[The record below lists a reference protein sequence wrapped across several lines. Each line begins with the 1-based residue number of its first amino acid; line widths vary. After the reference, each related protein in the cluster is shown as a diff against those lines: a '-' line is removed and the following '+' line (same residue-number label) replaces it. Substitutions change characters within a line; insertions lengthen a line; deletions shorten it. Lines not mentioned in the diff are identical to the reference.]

1 MSIDY
6 SAINQLLIHIIEQRR
21 KLSKLNYDDPKY
33 DDLEE
38 ELHDMEDE
46 FTEEYGDFLEDIL
59 VDVHEEVCPEV
70 EVFAPVSYI
79 PREVLVE
86 KKGKQLHFI
95 SPYGQGVWIERD
107 HEGKE
112 AYLVMLPNPLRIELV
127 HSPDERRTVWQEK

>member
-6 SAINQLLIHIIEQRR
+6 PAINQLLIKIIEQRL

-46 FTEEYGDFLEDIL
+46 LIEEYGDFLEDIL
-59 VDVHEEVCPEV
+59 VDIHEEVCPEV
-70 EVFAPVSYI
+70 EVFTPISYV

-86 KKGKQLHFI
+86 KKGKERHFI
-95 SPYGQGVWIERD
+95 SPYGQGVWIECD
-107 HEGKE
+107 HEGRE
-112 AYLVMLPNPLRIELV
+112 AYLVILPKPLRVELV
-127 HSPDERRTVWQEK
+127 HSPDERRTVWQEE